1 MNSVESTAQHPLP
14 AHGEAA
20 CSQAPS
26 EAQAKSSEATAP
38 LPLVSRTLKSTPLAA
53 GGLLLAAC
61 GGGGGSSGSGNG
73 GGDSGDSGTNQVT
86 PAPPTLTD
94 AEAVRFLNQAGF
106 SASAESMAAVKTMGY
121 TGWLN
126 AQLALPQQTISRY
139 DWMVANGYAIEENR
153 GNFTGA
159 DNAIWFKLMYSP
171 DQVRQRMT
179 LALSEIFVVSMQG
192 LPIEW
197 RGLCIAHYADLLE
210 RHAFGTYRQ
219 LLQVVTLSVGMGTY
233 LNMSGNRKEDTRSGR
248 VPDENYA
255 REVMQLFSIGLV
267 QLGSDGTPKLSN
279 GQPIDTYSA
288 QDISQ
293 LARVFTGWERDR
305 SDLTDYALVTRP
317 MNHNATNHQSGDK
330 SVLGTTI
337 PGSLT
342 GPEALSMALD
352 TLANHPNVGP
362 FLGRQLIQR
371 FTMSHPSAAYVGRV
385 AAVFNN
391 NGEGVRGDLKATLR
405 AVLLDPEARA
415 NPSGNASGRLRE
427 PVQRFVQWGRTFG
440 ITSASGRWSIGDTSD
455 PASRLGQSP
464 WRSPSV
470 FNFFRPGYVPPGNEL
485 AANLITAPEFQLL
498 NESTVAGYLNFMQSA
513 ISNGFASGDV
523 VANYAHEL
531 SLAADPPA
539 LLAHLNLRLTANAI
553 SPATLSELSAA
564 VATIATTTTAG
575 QLNRVRAAILLVMAA
590 PEYLIQK

>member
-1 MNSVESTAQHPLP
+1 
-14 AHGEAA
+14 
-20 CSQAPS
+20 
-26 EAQAKSSEATAP
+26 
-38 LPLVSRTLKSTPLAA
+38 
-53 GGLLLAAC
+53 
-61 GGGGGSSGSGNG
+61 
-73 GGDSGDSGTNQVT
+73 
-86 PAPPTLTD
+86 
-94 AEAVRFLNQAGF
+94 
-106 SASAESMAAVKTMGY
+106 
-121 TGWLN
+121 
-126 AQLALPQQTISRY
+126 
-139 DWMVANGYAIEENR
+139 
-153 GNFTGA
+153 
-159 DNAIWFKLMYSP
+159 
-171 DQVRQRMT
+171 MT

-219 LLQVVTLSVGMGTY
+219 LLQEVTLSVGMGSY
-233 LNMSGNRKEDTRSGR
+233 LNMLGNRKEDTRTGR

-267 QLGSDGTPKLSN
+267 QLNADGTPRLNN
-279 GQPIDTYSA
+279 GKPIDSYSA

-305 SDLTDYALVTRP
+305 ADAMDYAHVTRP
-317 MNHNATNHQSGDK
+317 MKHNAANFQSGDK
-330 SVLGTTI
+330 NVLGTNI
-337 PGSLT
+337 PGSLN
-342 GPEALSMALD
+342 GPEALSLALD

-362 FLGRQLIQR
+362 FIGRQLIQR
-371 FTMSHPSAAYVGRV
+371 FAMSHPSPAYVGRV

-391 NGEGVRGDLKATLR
+391 NGSGVRGDLKATLR

-415 NPSGNASGRLRE
+415 SPTGNASGRLRE

-440 ITSASGRWSIGDTSD
+440 ITSTSGRWPIGDTSD

-485 AANLITAPEFQLL
+485 AANQITAPEFQLL
-498 NESTVAGYLNFMQSA
+498 NESTVAGYLNFMQSV
-513 ISNGFASGDV
+513 ISNGFSSGDV
-523 VANYAHEL
+523 TANYAAEL
-531 SLAADPPA
+531 SLAATPPA
-539 LLAHLNLRLTANAI
+539 LLAHLNLRLAAGAI
-553 SPATLSELSAA
+553 HTATLSELSTA
-564 VATIATTTTAG
+564 VATINASTATG